1 LRVIIVG
8 RNTACSSITSWM
20 LIYCDTLSRHNVPV
34 TQYSLHQKFSAN
46 FFGEN
51 KFICKIQLGSSQYH
65 SIITWE
71 AFKKIDIFSE
81 GCLIYSRYTNL
92 IISRNI
98 SRNISNEILRIKFH
112 ILIHRRISSLILIG
126 DQLRAYSIN
135 TWQHYCRAILHTR
148 VHIENIIK
156 FNLTFIKHHVIE
168 QLKILK

>member
-1 LRVIIVG
+1 
-8 RNTACSSITSWM
+8 M

-34 TQYSLHQKFSAN
+34 TQYSSHQRFSAN
-46 FFGEN
+46 FFGES

-71 AFKKIDIFSE
+71 AFKKLDIFSE

-92 IISRNI
+92 IISR
-98 SRNISNEILRIKFH
+98 SISNEILRIKFH
-112 ILIHRRISSLILIG
+112 ILIHRRISSLILIR

-135 TWQHYCRAILHTR
+135 TWQHYCHEILHTRSAILHTR

-156 FNLTFIKHHVIE
+156 FNLTLWNIM
-168 QLKILK
+168 LLNN